1 MFLSKGIEHFVF
13 FTFFT
18 LRMTDEWKE
27 AKDAS
32 GRTYYYNSRTKQ
44 TRWDKPMVIQSLAQK
59 ALDDSPWKEFTDPNS
74 DRKYYFNTETKETT
88 WVMPEEYKILQ
99 DRVTAEIQANLI
111 NETPKEFASVG
122 LQYRTKQEAEDAF
135 WEVLEDIG
143 VQSWWNWEMV
153 VRRAYTHQLYRA
165 LKTTNDRKA
174 TFEKYIL
181 QLSEKEQAAKARRLK
196 RDEEILLKLFSKH
209 GEITGTTPFQKIQE
223 MFEGTVEYD
232 STEFV
237 NRRIVFQKFRE
248 DLRNNEKEM
257 ERELRK
263 ANVAKF
269 KDILRSLN
277 VSPATTWK
285 ECQELVQPYFGRDE
299 DLKKMEK
306 MDMLIAFE
314 DFIITMDSQWRQTR
328 TARLKGERRK
338 ERLHR
343 DRFRDLL
350 FELKREKKLSLTS
363 KWKHVYP
370 FLKDDVRY
378 LDMLGNP
385 GSNPLLLFWDT
396 IMSLDDEY
404 RPARRYIFDVVK
416 NSNFEFQLE
425 TQLEKFADYF
435 KHEFRKLDP
444 DHVKLAYDEFIY
456 KLKQRN
462 REEKR
467 HLERKL
473 QKKMDDFKEYLKHL
487 EPQIQ
492 VSESWEEVKG
502 RLRGLEIEELDEDL
516 RIKCFEKV
524 KRRLQVH
531 FADAGETRRN

>member
-1 MFLSKGIEHFVF
+1 
-13 FTFFT
+13 
-18 LRMTDEWKE
+18 MTDEWKE
-27 AKDAS
+27 AKDAN

-88 WVMPEEYKILQ
+88 WVMPEEYQILQ

-153 VRRAYTHQLYRA
+153 VRRAYTHQLYRS

-181 QLSEKEQAAKARRLK
+181 QLSEKEQAAKGRRLK

-209 GEITGTTPFQKIQE
+209 DEISGTTPFQKIQE
-223 MFEGTVEYD
+223 MFEGTIEYD

-248 DLRNNEKEM
+248 ELRNNEKEM

-263 ANVAKF
+263 LNVSKF
-269 KDILRSLN
+269 KDILRNLN
-277 VSPATTWK
+277 LSPGTTWK
-285 ECQELVQPYFGRDE
+285 ECQELVQPRFEE
-299 DLKKMEK
+299 DGNLKKMEK

-314 DFIITMDSQWRQTR
+314 DYIITLDNQWRQAR
-328 TARLKGERRK
+328 TARLKAERRK
-338 ERLHR
+338 ERVQR
-343 DRFRDLL
+343 DQFRDLL
-350 FELKREKKLSLTS
+350 FELKKEKRLSITS

-370 FLKDDVRY
+370 FMKDDVRY
-378 LDMLGNP
+378 LGMLGNP
-385 GSNPLLLFWDT
+385 GSNPLILFWDT

-416 NSNFEFQLE
+416 NSKFEFQLD
-425 TQLEKFADYF
+425 TALEKFAEYF
-435 KHEFRKLDP
+435 KPEFRKLDP
-444 DHVKLAYDEFIY
+444 EHVKLAYDEFIY
-456 KLKQRN
+456 KLKHRN
-462 REEKR
+462 REEKK
-467 HLERKL
+467 HYERKF
-473 QKKMDDFKEYLKHL
+473 QKKMDDFKEYLKCL
-487 EPQIQ
+487 EEPIQ
-492 VSESWEEVKG
+492 LSETWDDVKV
-502 RLRGLEIEELDEDL
+502 RLSAPEFDGLDEDL

-524 KRRLQVH
+524 KRRLQVRT
-531 FADAGETRRN
+531 ANVGEAR